1 VDEHVADRRHV
12 AHAVTWLNQQRWN
25 DHQQPP
31 EPVRRHSGLF

>member
-12 AHAVTWLNQQRWN
+12 AQAVTFLYQQRWK

-31 EPVRRHSGLF
+31 EPVRRPVGLF